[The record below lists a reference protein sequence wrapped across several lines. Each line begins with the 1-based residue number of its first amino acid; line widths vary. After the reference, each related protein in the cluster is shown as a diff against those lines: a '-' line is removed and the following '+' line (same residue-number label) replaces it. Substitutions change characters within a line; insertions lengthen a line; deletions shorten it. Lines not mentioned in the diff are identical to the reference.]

1 MIAVPENSGKLW
13 TPQEDELLRELAAS
27 GAALAEIAEK
37 LNRTVSATT
46 ARAYILRVMLGR
58 LGTKRRDLSRW
69 G

>member
-1 MIAVPENSGKLW
+1 MMEMPENSGKLW
-13 TPQEDELLRELAAS
+13 TTQEDERLRELAAS

-37 LNRTVSATT
+37 LDRTVSATK

-58 LGTKRRDLSRW
+58 FGTKRRDLSRW